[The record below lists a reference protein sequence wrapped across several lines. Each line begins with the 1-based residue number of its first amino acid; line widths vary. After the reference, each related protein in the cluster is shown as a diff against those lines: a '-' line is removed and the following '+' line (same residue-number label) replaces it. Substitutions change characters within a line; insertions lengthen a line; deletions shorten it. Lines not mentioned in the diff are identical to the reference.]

1 MIEAIQ
7 ELEQGLRNQ
16 LDALANDIRQA
27 ESALISTKEGYLKV
41 QGALEILAILKSK
54 VTPETKDDVAAAI
67 ALE

>member
-16 LDALANDIRQA
+16 MDALANDIRQA

-41 QGALEILAILKSK
+41 QGALEILAILKTK
-54 VTPETKDDVAAAI
+54 VTKESNEDVAAAI

>member
-16 LDALANDIRQA
+16 MDALANDIRQA